1 MTRRLTRA
9 GIAVLV
15 VIVGW
20 LAGFSWFLR
29 TTAREPTDPP
39 HADGIVA
46 LTGGA
51 DRVETALHLLEQGHA
66 RLLLVSGVGHA
77 ADLTDLARRAGVDA
91 HLADRVTLG
100 RLATST
106 RGNASETAEWVR
118 ANDITSLI
126 VVTASYHMPRAMT
139 ELSRALPGVTLY
151 PDAVNPPA
159 LRNWRDGPMLRLL
172 AGEYTK
178 WLAVELGLSS
188 LAPRGDLVAP
198 AGPDRTGQAFPPP
211 ATVQQERSG

>member
-1 MTRRLTRA
+1 LTRRLARA
-9 GIAVLV
+9 GIIALV
-15 VIVGW
+15 IVVGW
-20 LAGFSWFLR
+20 LAGFGWFLH
-29 TTAREPTDPP
+29 TTSREPTAPP

-51 DRVETALHLLEQGHA
+51 DRVETALRLLDEGHA

-77 ADLTDLARRAGVDA
+77 ADFADLARRAGVDA

-106 RGNASETAEWVR
+106 RGNAAETAEWVR

-139 ELSRALPGVTLY
+139 ELSRALPGVILY
-151 PDAVNPPA
+151 PDAVTPPA
-159 LRNWRDGPMLRLL
+159 LRNRRDGAMLRLL

-188 LAPRGDLVAP
+188 LAPRGDLVVP
-198 AGPDRTGQAFPPP
+198 AGPDRTGQASPPSKS
-211 ATVQQERSG
+211 TKQERWG